1 MWSFSCLVV
10 IHHFPGKR
18 ERSRF
23 WQPVASYNN
32 PEFLSGTQLD
42 KEGGKRAEAEEQ
54 LAPTEQRTWLW
65 SGPLMN
71 RWKPQAA
78 SHQEELVVGEAQRC
92 GETPVRRV
100 PRVLPDAAAAAAACR
115 SCSAMLSGLGG
126 ASGSH
131 PPTVEVR

>member
-1 MWSFSCLVV
+1 MAIKRLIYEKFQKLRVWSFSCLVV

-23 WQPVASYNN
+23 WQPVASCNN

-78 SHQEELVVGEAQRC
+78 SLQRLIRRSWW
-92 GETPVRRV
+92 VRSV
-100 PRVLPDAAAAAAACR
+100 AEKPR
-115 SCSAMLSGLGG
+115 
-126 ASGSH
+126 
-131 PPTVEVR
+131 